1 MQLKNKLTLAM
12 AVASMSSQIYAF
24 EVGEI
29 DGTTFSVGGYVKA
42 EGIFNDPDGDD
53 RSFDGTARQSRL
65 NFEVDSEVQG
75 HDVTAF
81 VEGDF
86 WDNATD
92 TTDSSYAMRL
102 RHAFIQ
108 VDNLTLGQTWTGQ
121 FFATAPFDVEIL
133 DFYGTG
139 IGSVAGSGAVV
150 RPDLV
155 LHYTTGGLRF
165 SFQDPLYSDADMP
178 DMVASYTHRT
188 EAGHAFNVAVTGREV
203 QTGVNDSEF
212 GAAISLAGKLNFGD
226 TSLALSGYTGEGNN
240 VYSGWGFNGAAAPG
254 PTIASRGEVDASGD
268 LVSTTG
274 FTAGVSHRFTE
285 SLRGNIR
292 YGQVTAD
299 EVAATVEDDTLQ
311 VTNVNLIYTYLPG
324 LDFGVELR
332 DRNALTMPLR
342 PGGQQVELMAMY
354 KF

>member
-1 MQLKNKLTLAM
+1 MTFNNKLALAV
-12 AVASMSSQIYAF
+12 AVASMSSQVQAL
-24 EVGEI
+24 EVAEI
-29 DGTTFSVGGYVKA
+29 DGTTFSVGGYIKA
-42 EGIFNDPDGDD
+42 EGILTDPDGGD
-53 RSFDGTARQSRL
+53 RYFDSSARQSRL
-65 NFEVDSEVQG
+65 NFKVDREIEG

-92 TTDSSYAMRL
+92 TSDTSYAMRL
-102 RHAFIQ
+102 RHAYVK

-121 FFATAPFDVEIL
+121 FYASAPFDVRIL

-139 IGSVAGSGAVV
+139 VGTIAGSGAVV

-155 LHYTTGGLRF
+155 LHYTTGGFRF
-165 SFQDPLYSDADMP
+165 SFQDPVYSDADVP

-188 EAGHAFNVAVTGREV
+188 QAGHAFNLAVTGREV
-203 QTGVNDSEF
+203 ETGLDDSEF

-226 TSLALSGYTGEGNN
+226 TSVALSGYTGEGNN
-240 VYSGWGFNGAAAPG
+240 IQAGWGYNGAASPG
-254 PTIASRGEVDASGD
+254 TIARKGEVDANGE

-274 FTAGVSHRFTE
+274 FSAGVSHRFTE
-285 SLRGNIR
+285 RLSGNVR

-299 EVAATVEDDTLQ
+299 EVSPAVEDDTLQ

-324 LDFGVELR
+324 LDLGIEWR

>member
-1 MQLKNKLTLAM
+1 MQLKNKLALAV

-108 VDNLTLGQTWTGQ
+108 VDNLTLGQTWNGQ

-155 LHYTTGGLRF
+155 LHYTTGGLQF

-178 DMVASYTHRT
+178 DMVASYMHRT

-203 QTGVNDSEF
+203 QTGADDSEF

-240 VYSGWGFNGAAAPG
+240 VYSGWGFNGAAAPVPNFEG
-254 PTIASRGEVDASGD
+254 RGEVDASGD

-274 FTAGVSHRFTE
+274 LTAGVSHRFSE

-292 YGQVTAD
+292 YGQVKAD
-299 EVAATVEDDTLQ
+299 EVAADVNDDTLQ

-324 LDFGVELR
+324 LDFGVEWR

>member
-1 MQLKNKLTLAM
+1 MQIKNKLALAV
-12 AVASMSSQIYAF
+12 AVASISSQGYALEIG
-24 EVGEI
+24 EV

-42 EGIFNDPDGDD
+42 EGIFTDPDGDE
-53 RSFDGTARQSRL
+53 SYFDSSARQSRL
-65 NFEVDSEVQG
+65 NFKVDREIEG

-92 TTDSSYAMRL
+92 ASDTSYAMRL
-102 RHAFIQ
+102 RHAYIK

-121 FFATAPFDVEIL
+121 FYANAPFDVEIL

-139 IGSVAGSGAVV
+139 VGTVSGSGAVV

-155 LHYTTGGLRF
+155 MHYTTGGLRF
-165 SFQDPLYSDADMP
+165 SLQDPVYSDADLP

-188 EAGHAFNVAVTGREV
+188 EAGHAFNAAVTGREV
-203 QTGVNDSEF
+203 ETGPDDSEF
-212 GAAISLAGKLNFGD
+212 GAAFSLAGKLNFGG

-240 VYSGWGFNGAAAPG
+240 VYSGWGYNGATNPA
-254 PTIASRGEVDASGD
+254 TIASRGEVDSTGE

-274 FTAGVSHRFTE
+274 FTAGISQKF
-285 SLRGNIR
+285 SDKLRGNIR
-292 YGQVTAD
+292 YAQVTAD
-299 EVAATVEDDTLQ
+299 ETAATVPDDTLEK
-311 VTNVNLIYTYLPG
+311 VNVNLIYTYLPG
-324 LDFGVELR
+324 LDFGIEWR
-332 DRNALTMPLR
+332 DRSAFTMPLR
-342 PGGQQVELMAMY
+342 PGGQQVEVMAMY

>member
-1 MQLKNKLTLAM
+1 MQLKNKLALAV
-12 AVASMSSQIYAF
+12 AVASMSSQVHAF
-24 EVGEI
+24 EVGEV
-29 DGTTFSVGGYVKA
+29 DGTTFNIGGYVKA
-42 EGIFNDPDGDD
+42 EGIFNDPDGED

-108 VDNLTLGQTWTGQ
+108 VDNLTLGQTWSGQ
-121 FFATAPFDVEIL
+121 FFATAPLDIAVL
-133 DFYGTG
+133 DFYGPG
-139 IGSVAGSGAVV
+139 IGTIAGSGAVV
-150 RPDLV
+150 RPDLL

-165 SFQDPLYSDADMP
+165 SFQDPLYRNADMP
-178 DMVASYTHRT
+178 DLVASYTHRT
-188 EAGHAFNVAVTGREV
+188 ERGHAVNVAVTGREV
-203 QTGVNDSEF
+203 QTDVDDSEF
-212 GAAISLAGKLNFGD
+212 GAAISLAGKLNLGA
-226 TSLALSGYTGEGNN
+226 TALSLTGYTGEGNN
-240 VYSGWGFNGAAAPG
+240 VSSGWGFNGAAFPG
-254 PTIASRGEVDASGD
+254 TLANRGEVDASGD

-274 FTAGVSHRFTE
+274 FSAGVSHRFTE
-285 SLRGNIR
+285 SLRGSLR
-292 YGQVTAD
+292 YGQVKAD
-299 EVAATVEDDTLQ
+299 EVAPTVEDDTLQ

-324 LDFGVELR
+324 LDFGVEWR